1 MIDRSSPPAGYSS
14 LDVAALSQNA
24 RLLQVETPLGEALV
38 VERLRLR
45 EGVSELFALTLDCLS
60 ASAELD
66 VEPLLGKEISVSLLL
81 ADGGRRRWHAVVEG
95 VDALGADGGLARYR
109 LHAAPWLATLRLRR
123 DSFVF
128 QDKSV
133 TDILTDVFADYPLA
147 AFAFDIAEPLASRPV
162 RTQYRETDLDFVLRL
177 MAEAG
182 LSFRFDHQQGDS
194 KADGGGARHRLVV
207 FDARAAQPA
216 NPAAS
221 LRFHRS
227 DATESEDSVTRFG
240 AAREVRANA
249 VTRVAWNDRTLLA
262 HGAHAESALDAGAL
276 PPLEDY
282 DYDGHGRH
290 PDDAAAEQLAN
301 RGLQAHEAR
310 ALRFEGGGS
319 ARQMMPGHVFALT
332 QHDRYA
338 QGAGAAGDELGGN
351 RYTLLWVE
359 HEAANNLGSQ
369 AAQALAAPDLE
380 HGAYRNDFTAQPAAA
395 ALLPAWRAR
404 PTAPEGVT
412 ALVVTAQDASIT
424 TGRDLRV
431 KVQFPWQRG
440 ERPLPGGLRHRS
452 HGDDAGNAPGDDR
465 SGTWLRVAG
474 AQAGPNWGAHHLPRQ
489 GTEVVVEFLDGD
501 IDQPVVVA
509 QLYND
514 SDLPPWSA
522 GVDGQANHPGT
533 LSGWHSQGLDG
544 QGHSQWLFDD
554 TAGQVRTRLS
564 SSIAAS
570 QLGLGYLV
578 KQAADDASRG
588 EWRGSGFELRSD
600 AWTVVRSG
608 QGMLLSANARE
619 GARSTQADAQEALA
633 LLRGARNAAG
643 RINDAATQRQARPL
657 AANEQYDAL
666 IKAVDPKADGRYPGS
681 VGGQQ
686 AVKAAGGERGG
697 SDPVERIDGAR
708 MLIDAPSSMNLA
720 TPASAVLHA
729 SENLHVT
736 AQADGHIAARQTFA
750 SASGRSTSLFV
761 QDGGLRAIAAN
772 APVSLQAHTD
782 MLEMLAGQDIT
793 ITSTTDSI
801 EILANQRI
809 TLQAAGGAI
818 VMDGGDIVFKGPGM
832 FSVKGASHN
841 LIGPASDAAALPAL
855 PSSRVGD
862 PMLVTAELV
871 HRPNALLQALNGS
884 GQALNAAG
892 AADAAA
898 AGAALPAAGTATGGG
913 SLLGG
918 LGATLA
924 SGATAVSGGLQSATQ
939 TASGMV
945 DKAKSMANAALKP
958 VQDLGAMAGKAMG
971 SVTEASSGLVSGAAA
986 RAGGMAQSALGS
998 ATPSLMGGATP
1009 SLMGG
1014 ALASAAP
1021 MPAGLA
1027 DAAGAVSQA
1036 GAMADQATA
1045 MASQAAALSGKAAG
1059 MLSGASGASAS
1070 AGACA
1075 AASTAGAAS
1084 GAAASSPGLAAQA
1097 AGMASSAT
1105 GVAAQA
1111 AGAMGNASAASA
1123 LSAASGLTAA
1133 GGGGV
1138 GAAIGPVMTQAMGAL
1153 GDRGAALGSAVN
1165 TLLSMPD
1172 VNQGNLPAV
1181 AGAILGTPGL
1191 TDSAV
1196 PTVVGAILQ
1205 SPSISSV
1212 TLPKVAETI
1221 MNIPAVANSPY
1232 PGLAKRVMEAAGIS
1246 LPGTAARPAGQDA
1259 GAAPDPAPSSAT
1271 PSAYRARNGAKLQYV
1286 NLTEPSERWNDG
1298 QALNSLDRQT
1308 NKPKIHVKFNKAGQ
1322 HRFTVKVSPRPGNA
1336 VYSAREQ
1343 SRQPL
1348 YREPT
1353 QRTYSYVT
1361 DADGTKTVDDIAL
1374 PAAGLNTYLFE
1385 VINDKN
1391 QIISTEVVETV
1402 RRLYLQEIMLPG
1414 PEALPRPHGFQ
1425 PTATEY
1431 ARHGVDVLQ
1440 LPPVSTPGDAN
1451 SDVFTEDGE
1460 ARLRQLAGS
1469 VYPRSQGPSH
1479 APYTIVVCHV
1489 DRLASMLPV
1498 QPIYVQ
1504 ASAGPGAPDKEVQF
1518 VSADGNVS
1526 FLWHN
1531 IEPNVDWFLECLF
1544 EYTDPAAGVRRVPV
1558 ARDRLTPL
1566 PYDPAEPKA
1575 CHAINIRLAGLLP
1588 IPATGRLILRVRLM
1602 ESAAAGA
1609 AFYDTNLLCVAA
1621 LSPFEPVTMNYQ
1633 QETLVHEIGHLI
1645 GMVPSGPEWA
1655 QAHPDEADM
1664 DSSKLDKGPF
1674 FYSQFGN
1681 HCHFGLPAGQAD
1693 PSHTGACV
1701 MFGGD
1706 CQSIR
1711 YCVHCAKAVRK
1722 VDMSNGWP
1730 SF

>member
-24 RLLQVETPLGEALV
+24 RLLQVETPLGKALV

-133 TDILTDVFADYPLA
+133 TDILTEVFADYPLA
-147 AFAFDIAEPLASRPV
+147 AFAFDITEPLAPRPV

-182 LSFRFDHQQGDS
+182 LSFRFDHQQDAGQ
-194 KADGGGARHRLVV
+194 ADGGGARHRLVV

-249 VTRVAWNDRTLLA
+249 VTRVAWNDRALLA

-369 AAQALAAPDLE
+369 AAQALAASDLE

-489 GTEVVVEFLDGD
+489 GNEVVVEFLDGD

-522 GVDGQANHPGT
+522 GVDGEANHPGT

-708 MLIDAPSSMNLA
+708 MLIDAPSSMNLS

-855 PSSRVGD
+855 PSSQVGD

-871 HRPNALLQALNGS
+871 HRPNALPQALNGS
-884 GQALNAAG
+884 GRALNAAG

-913 SLLGG
+913 SMLGG

-924 SGATAVSGGLQSATQ
+924 SGATAVSSGLQSATQ
-939 TASGMV
+939 TASGMM

-971 SVTEASSGLVSGAAA
+971 SVTEAGSGLVSGAAA
-986 RAGGMAQSALGS
+986 KAGGMAQSALGS

-1036 GAMADQATA
+1036 GGMADRATA
-1045 MASQAAALSGKAAG
+1045 M
-1059 MLSGASGASAS
+1059 
-1070 AGACA
+1070 
-1075 AASTAGAAS
+1075 
-1084 GAAASSPGLAAQA
+1084 
-1097 AGMASSAT
+1097 
-1105 GVAAQA
+1105 AAQA

-1133 GGGGV
+1133 GSGGV

-1205 SPSISSV
+1205 SPNISSV

-1271 PSAYRARNGAKLQYV
+1271 PSVYRARNGAKLQYV

-1575 CHAINIRLAGLLP
+1575 CHAVNIRLAGLLP

-1681 HCHFGLPAGQAD
+1681 HCHFGLPASQAD

>member
-1 MIDRSSPPAGYSS
+1 MIDRSFPPAGYSS

-24 RLLQVETPLGEALV
+24 RLLQVETPLGKALV

-133 TDILTDVFADYPLA
+133 TDILTEVFADYPLA
-147 AFAFDIAEPLASRPV
+147 AFAFDITEPLAPRPV

-182 LSFRFDHQQGDS
+182 LSFRFDHQQDAGQ
-194 KADGGGARHRLVV
+194 ADGGGARHRLVV

-249 VTRVAWNDRTLLA
+249 VTRVAWNDRALLA

-338 QGAGAAGDELGGN
+338 QGSGAAGDELGGN

-359 HEAANNLGSQ
+359 HEVANNLGSQ
-369 AAQALAAPDLE
+369 AAQALAASDLE

-578 KQAADDASRG
+578 KQSADDASRG

-643 RINDAATQRQARPL
+643 RINDASTQRQARPL

-708 MLIDAPSSMNLA
+708 MLIDAPSSMNLS

-736 AQADGHIAARQTFA
+736 AQADGHVAARQTFA

-855 PSSRVGD
+855 PSSQVGD

-898 AGAALPAAGTATGGG
+898 AGAALPAAGTTTGGG
-913 SLLGG
+913 SMLGG

-924 SGATAVSGGLQSATQ
+924 SGATAVSSGLQSATQ
-939 TASGMV
+939 TASGMM
-945 DKAKSMANAALKP
+945 DKAKSMANAALRP

-971 SVTEASSGLVSGAAA
+971 SVTEAGSGLVSGAAA
-986 RAGGMAQSALGS
+986 KAGGMAQSALGS

-1014 ALASAAP
+1014 ALASAVP
-1021 MPAGLA
+1021 MPAGLT

-1036 GAMADQATA
+1036 GGMADQATA
-1045 MASQAAALSGKAAG
+1045 MAS
-1059 MLSGASGASAS
+1059 
-1070 AGACA
+1070 
-1075 AASTAGAAS
+1075 
-1084 GAAASSPGLAAQA
+1084 
-1097 AGMASSAT
+1097 
-1105 GVAAQA
+1105 QA

-1205 SPSISSV
+1205 SPNISSV

-1271 PSAYRARNGAKLQYV
+1271 PSAYQARNGAKLQYV

-1336 VYSAREQ
+1336 VYSARER

-1575 CHAINIRLAGLLP
+1575 CHAVNIRLAGLLP

-1674 FYSQFGN
+1674 FYSQMGN
-1681 HCHFGLPAGQAD
+1681 HCHFGLPASQAD

>member
-147 AFAFDIAEPLASRPV
+147 AFAFDIAEPLAPRPV

-395 ALLPAWRAR
+395 ALLPTWRAR

-544 QGHSQWLFDD
+544 EGHSQWLFDD

-578 KQAADDASRG
+578 KQSADDASRG

-600 AWTVVRSG
+600 AWTVMRSG

-708 MLIDAPSSMNLA
+708 MLIDAPSSMNLS

-736 AQADGHIAARQTFA
+736 AQADGHVAARQTFA

-855 PSSRVGD
+855 PSSQVGD

-898 AGAALPAAGTATGGG
+898 AGAALPAAGTTTGGG
-913 SLLGG
+913 SMLGG

-924 SGATAVSGGLQSATQ
+924 SGATAVSSGLQSATQ
-939 TASGMV
+939 TASGMM
-945 DKAKSMANAALKP
+945 DKAKSMANAALRP

-971 SVTEASSGLVSGAAA
+971 SVTEAGSGLVSGAAA
-986 RAGGMAQSALGS
+986 KAGGMAQSALGS

-1014 ALASAAP
+1014 ALASAVP
-1021 MPAGLA
+1021 MPAGLT

-1036 GAMADQATA
+1036 GGMADQATA
-1045 MASQAAALSGKAAG
+1045 MAS
-1059 MLSGASGASAS
+1059 
-1070 AGACA
+1070 
-1075 AASTAGAAS
+1075 
-1084 GAAASSPGLAAQA
+1084 
-1097 AGMASSAT
+1097 
-1105 GVAAQA
+1105 QA

-1153 GDRGAALGSAVN
+1153 GDRGVALGSAVN

-1205 SPSISSV
+1205 SPNISSV

-1336 VYSAREQ
+1336 VYSARER

-1544 EYTDPAAGVRRVPV
+1544 EYTDPAAGMRRVPV

-1575 CHAINIRLAGLLP
+1575 CHAVNIRLAGLLP

-1681 HCHFGLPAGQAD
+1681 HCHFGLPASQAD

>member
-633 LLRGARNAAG
+633 LLRGARNAAS

-855 PSSRVGD
+855 PSSQVGD

-913 SLLGG
+913 SMLGG

-924 SGATAVSGGLQSATQ
+924 SGATAVSSGLQSATQ

-945 DKAKSMANAALKP
+945 DKARSMANAALKP

-971 SVTEASSGLVSGAAA
+971 SVTEAGSGLVSGAAA

-998 ATPSLMGGATP
+998 ATPSLMAGATP

-1036 GAMADQATA
+1036 GGMADRATV
-1045 MASQAAALSGKAAG
+1045 M
-1059 MLSGASGASAS
+1059 
-1070 AGACA
+1070 
-1075 AASTAGAAS
+1075 
-1084 GAAASSPGLAAQA
+1084 
-1097 AGMASSAT
+1097 
-1105 GVAAQA
+1105 AAQA

-1259 GAAPDPAPSSAT
+1259 GATPDPAPTSAT

-1286 NLTEPSERWNDG
+1286 NLTEPSVRWNDG

-1575 CHAINIRLAGLLP
+1575 CHAVNIRLAGLLP

-1664 DSSKLDKGPF
+1664 DSSRLDKGPF

-1681 HCHFGLPAGQAD
+1681 HCHFGLPASQAD

>member
-1 MIDRSSPPAGYSS
+1 
-14 LDVAALSQNA
+14 
-24 RLLQVETPLGEALV
+24 
-38 VERLRLR
+38 
-45 EGVSELFALTLDCLS
+45 
-60 ASAELD
+60 
-66 VEPLLGKEISVSLLL
+66 
-81 ADGGRRRWHAVVEG
+81 
-95 VDALGADGGLARYR
+95 
-109 LHAAPWLATLRLRR
+109 
-123 DSFVF
+123 
-128 QDKSV
+128 
-133 TDILTDVFADYPLA
+133 
-147 AFAFDIAEPLASRPV
+147 
-162 RTQYRETDLDFVLRL
+162 
-177 MAEAG
+177 
-182 LSFRFDHQQGDS
+182 
-194 KADGGGARHRLVV
+194 
-207 FDARAAQPA
+207 
-216 NPAAS
+216 
-221 LRFHRS
+221 
-227 DATESEDSVTRFG
+227 
-240 AAREVRANA
+240 
-249 VTRVAWNDRTLLA
+249 
-262 HGAHAESALDAGAL
+262 
-276 PPLEDY
+276 
-282 DYDGHGRH
+282 
-290 PDDAAAEQLAN
+290 
-301 RGLQAHEAR
+301 
-310 ALRFEGGGS
+310 
-319 ARQMMPGHVFALT
+319 
-332 QHDRYA
+332 
-338 QGAGAAGDELGGN
+338 
-351 RYTLLWVE
+351 
-359 HEAANNLGSQ
+359 
-369 AAQALAAPDLE
+369 
-380 HGAYRNDFTAQPAAA
+380 
-395 ALLPAWRAR
+395 
-404 PTAPEGVT
+404 
-412 ALVVTAQDASIT
+412 
-424 TGRDLRV
+424 
-431 KVQFPWQRG
+431 
-440 ERPLPGGLRHRS
+440 
-452 HGDDAGNAPGDDR
+452 
-465 SGTWLRVAG
+465 
-474 AQAGPNWGAHHLPRQ
+474 
-489 GTEVVVEFLDGD
+489 
-501 IDQPVVVA
+501 
-509 QLYND
+509 
-514 SDLPPWSA
+514 
-522 GVDGQANHPGT
+522 
-533 LSGWHSQGLDG
+533 
-544 QGHSQWLFDD
+544 
-554 TAGQVRTRLS
+554 
-564 SSIAAS
+564 
-570 QLGLGYLV
+570 
-578 KQAADDASRG
+578 
-588 EWRGSGFELRSD
+588 
-600 AWTVVRSG
+600 
-608 QGMLLSANARE
+608 
-619 GARSTQADAQEALA
+619 
-633 LLRGARNAAG
+633 
-643 RINDAATQRQARPL
+643 
-657 AANEQYDAL
+657 
-666 IKAVDPKADGRYPGS
+666 
-681 VGGQQ
+681 
-686 AVKAAGGERGG
+686 
-697 SDPVERIDGAR
+697 
-708 MLIDAPSSMNLA
+708 
-720 TPASAVLHA
+720 
-729 SENLHVT
+729 
-736 AQADGHIAARQTFA
+736 
-750 SASGRSTSLFV
+750 
-761 QDGGLRAIAAN
+761 
-772 APVSLQAHTD
+772 
-782 MLEMLAGQDIT
+782 
-793 ITSTTDSI
+793 
-801 EILANQRI
+801 
-809 TLQAAGGAI
+809 
-818 VMDGGDIVFKGPGM
+818 
-832 FSVKGASHN
+832 
-841 LIGPASDAAALPAL
+841 
-855 PSSRVGD
+855 
-862 PMLVTAELV
+862 
-871 HRPNALLQALNGS
+871 
-884 GQALNAAG
+884 
-892 AADAAA
+892 
-898 AGAALPAAGTATGGG
+898 
-913 SLLGG
+913 
-918 LGATLA
+918 
-924 SGATAVSGGLQSATQ
+924 
-939 TASGMV
+939 
-945 DKAKSMANAALKP
+945 
-958 VQDLGAMAGKAMG
+958 
-971 SVTEASSGLVSGAAA
+971 
-986 RAGGMAQSALGS
+986 
-998 ATPSLMGGATP
+998 
-1009 SLMGG
+1009 
-1014 ALASAAP
+1014 
-1021 MPAGLA
+1021 
-1027 DAAGAVSQA
+1027 
-1036 GAMADQATA
+1036 
-1045 MASQAAALSGKAAG
+1045 
-1059 MLSGASGASAS
+1059 
-1070 AGACA
+1070 
-1075 AASTAGAAS
+1075 
-1084 GAAASSPGLAAQA
+1084 
-1097 AGMASSAT
+1097 
-1105 GVAAQA
+1105 AAQA

-1259 GAAPDPAPSSAT
+1259 GATPDPAPSSAT

-1575 CHAINIRLAGLLP
+1575 CHAVNIRLAGLLP

-1664 DSSKLDKGPF
+1664 DSSRLDKGPF

-1681 HCHFGLPAGQAD
+1681 HCHFGLPASQAD

>member
-147 AFAFDIAEPLASRPV
+147 AFAFDIAEPLAPRPV

-380 HGAYRNDFTAQPAAA
+380 HGAYRNDFTAQPPAA
-395 ALLPAWRAR
+395 ALLPTWRAR

-544 QGHSQWLFDD
+544 EGHSQWLFDD

-578 KQAADDASRG
+578 KQSADDASRG

-619 GARSTQADAQEALA
+619 DARSTQADAQEALA

-666 IKAVDPKADGRYPGS
+666 IKAVDPKTDGRYPGS

-855 PSSRVGD
+855 PSSQVGD

-898 AGAALPAAGTATGGG
+898 AGAALPAAGTATGDG
-913 SLLGG
+913 SMLGG

-958 VQDLGAMAGKAMG
+958 VQDVGAMAGKAMG
-971 SVTEASSGLVSGAAA
+971 SVTEAGSGLVSGAAA

-1027 DAAGAVSQA
+1027 DAAGA
-1036 GAMADQATA
+1036 
-1045 MASQAAALSGKAAG
+1045 
-1059 MLSGASGASAS
+1059 
-1070 AGACA
+1070 
-1075 AASTAGAAS
+1075 AS
-1084 GAAASSPGLAAQA
+1084 GAAASSPGVAAQA

-1259 GAAPDPAPSSAT
+1259 GAAPDPAPTSAT

-1575 CHAINIRLAGLLP
+1575 CHAVNIRLAGLLP

-1664 DSSKLDKGPF
+1664 DSSRLDKGPF

-1681 HCHFGLPAGQAD
+1681 HCHFGLPASQAD

>member
-81 ADGGRRRWHAVVEG
+81 SDGGRRRWHAVVEG

-240 AAREVRANA
+240 AARELRANA

-262 HGAHAESALDAGAL
+262 HGAHAESALEAGAL

-369 AAQALAAPDLE
+369 AAQALAASDLG

-554 TAGQVRTRLS
+554 TAGQVRTRLA

-619 GARSTQADAQEALA
+619 GARSTQADAQETLA

-782 MLEMLAGQDIT
+782 ILEMLAGQDIT

-855 PSSRVGD
+855 PASQVGD

-924 SGATAVSGGLQSATQ
+924 SGATAVSSGLQSATQ
-939 TASGMV
+939 TASGMM

-971 SVTEASSGLVSGAAA
+971 SVTEAGSGLVSGAAA

-1036 GAMADQATA
+1036 GPMADQATA
-1045 MASQAAALSGKAAG
+1045 MAS
-1059 MLSGASGASAS
+1059 
-1070 AGACA
+1070 
-1075 AASTAGAAS
+1075 
-1084 GAAASSPGLAAQA
+1084 
-1097 AGMASSAT
+1097 
-1105 GVAAQA
+1105 QA

-1259 GAAPDPAPSSAT
+1259 GATPDPAPTSAT

-1575 CHAINIRLAGLLP
+1575 CHAVNIRLAGLLP

-1664 DSSKLDKGPF
+1664 DSSRLDKGPF

-1681 HCHFGLPAGQAD
+1681 HCHFGLPASQAD

>member
-147 AFAFDIAEPLASRPV
+147 AFAFDIAEPLAPRPV

-338 QGAGAAGDELGGN
+338 QGAGAAGDELGSN

-380 HGAYRNDFTAQPAAA
+380 HGAYRNDFTAQPPAA
-395 ALLPAWRAR
+395 ALLPTWRAR

-544 QGHSQWLFDD
+544 EGHSQWLFDD

-578 KQAADDASRG
+578 KQSADDASRG

-619 GARSTQADAQEALA
+619 DARSTQADAQEALA

-666 IKAVDPKADGRYPGS
+666 IKAVDPKTDGRYPGS

-855 PSSRVGD
+855 PSSQVGD

-913 SLLGG
+913 SMLGD

-958 VQDLGAMAGKAMG
+958 VQDVGAMAGKAMG
-971 SVTEASSGLVSGAAA
+971 SVTEAGSGLVSGAAA

-1027 DAAGAVSQA
+1027 DAAGA
-1036 GAMADQATA
+1036 
-1045 MASQAAALSGKAAG
+1045 
-1059 MLSGASGASAS
+1059 
-1070 AGACA
+1070 
-1075 AASTAGAAS
+1075 AS
-1084 GAAASSPGLAAQA
+1084 GAAASSPGVAAQA

-1259 GAAPDPAPSSAT
+1259 GAAPDPAPTSAT

-1575 CHAINIRLAGLLP
+1575 CHAVNIRLAGLLP

-1664 DSSKLDKGPF
+1664 DSSRLDKGPF

-1681 HCHFGLPAGQAD
+1681 HCHFGLPASQAD

>member
-24 RLLQVETPLGEALV
+24 RLLQVETPLGKALV

-133 TDILTDVFADYPLA
+133 TDILTEVFADYPLA
-147 AFAFDIAEPLASRPV
+147 AFAFDVTEPLAPRPV

-182 LSFRFDHQQGDS
+182 LSFRFDHQQDAGQ
-194 KADGGGARHRLVV
+194 ADGGGARHRLVV

-249 VTRVAWNDRTLLA
+249 VTRVAWNDRALLA

-338 QGAGAAGDELGGN
+338 QGSGAPGDELGGN

-369 AAQALAAPDLE
+369 AAQALAASDLE

-522 GVDGQANHPGT
+522 GVDGEANHPGT

-708 MLIDAPSSMNLA
+708 MLIDAPSSMNLS

-736 AQADGHIAARQTFA
+736 AQADGHVAARQTFA

-855 PSSRVGD
+855 PSNQVGD

-913 SLLGG
+913 SMLEG

-924 SGATAVSGGLQSATQ
+924 SGATAVSSGLQSATQ
-939 TASGMV
+939 SASGMM

-971 SVTEASSGLVSGAAA
+971 SVTEAGSGLVSGAAA
-986 RAGGMAQSALGS
+986 KAGGMAQSALGS

-1014 ALASAAP
+1014 ALASAVP
-1021 MPAGLA
+1021 MPAGLT

-1036 GAMADQATA
+1036 GGMADQATA
-1045 MASQAAALSGKAAG
+1045 MASQA
-1059 MLSGASGASAS
+1059 
-1070 AGACA
+1070 
-1075 AASTAGAAS
+1075 T
-1084 GAAASSPGLAAQA
+1084 
-1097 AGMASSAT
+1097 
-1105 GVAAQA
+1105 
-1111 AGAMGNASAASA
+1111 GAMGNASAASA

-1153 GDRGAALGSAVN
+1153 GVRGAALGSAVN

-1205 SPSISSV
+1205 SPNISSV

-1566 PYDPAEPKA
+1566 PYDAAEPKA
-1575 CHAINIRLAGLLP
+1575 CHAVNIRLAGLLP

-1664 DSSKLDKGPF
+1664 DSSRLDKGPF
-1674 FYSQFGN
+1674 FYSQMGN
-1681 HCHFGLPAGQAD
+1681 HCHFGLPASQAD

>member
-24 RLLQVETPLGEALV
+24 RLLQVETPLGKALV

-133 TDILTDVFADYPLA
+133 TDILTEVFADYPLA
-147 AFAFDIAEPLASRPV
+147 AFAFDITEPLAPRPV

-182 LSFRFDHQQGDS
+182 LSFRFDHQQDAGQ
-194 KADGGGARHRLVV
+194 ADGGGARHRLVV

-249 VTRVAWNDRTLLA
+249 VTRVAWNDRALLA

-338 QGAGAAGDELGGN
+338 QGSGAAGDELGGN

-369 AAQALAAPDLE
+369 AAQALAASDLE

-522 GVDGQANHPGT
+522 GVDGEANHPGT

-855 PSSRVGD
+855 PSSQVGD

-898 AGAALPAAGTATGGG
+898 AGAALPAAGTTTGGG
-913 SLLGG
+913 SMLGG

-924 SGATAVSGGLQSATQ
+924 SGATAVSSGLQSATQ
-939 TASGMV
+939 TASGMM
-945 DKAKSMANAALKP
+945 DKAKSMVNAALRP

-971 SVTEASSGLVSGAAA
+971 SVTEAGSGLVSGAAA
-986 RAGGMAQSALGS
+986 KAGGMAQSALGS

-1014 ALASAAP
+1014 ALASAVP
-1021 MPAGLA
+1021 MPAGLT

-1036 GAMADQATA
+1036 GGMADQATA
-1045 MASQAAALSGKAAG
+1045 MAS
-1059 MLSGASGASAS
+1059 
-1070 AGACA
+1070 
-1075 AASTAGAAS
+1075 
-1084 GAAASSPGLAAQA
+1084 
-1097 AGMASSAT
+1097 
-1105 GVAAQA
+1105 QA

-1205 SPSISSV
+1205 SPNISSV

-1271 PSAYRARNGAKLQYV
+1271 PSAYQARNGAKLQYV

-1336 VYSAREQ
+1336 VYSARER

-1575 CHAINIRLAGLLP
+1575 CHAVNIRLAGLLP

-1674 FYSQFGN
+1674 FYSQMGN
-1681 HCHFGLPAGQAD
+1681 HCHFGLPASQAD

>member
-24 RLLQVETPLGEALV
+24 RLLQVETPLGAALA
-38 VERLRLR
+38 VERMHLR
-45 EGVSELFALTLDCLS
+45 EGVSELFTLTLDCLS
-60 ASAELD
+60 SSAELD
-66 VEPLLGKEISVSLLL
+66 IEPLLGKEISVSLLL

-133 TDILTDVFADYPLA
+133 TDILTEVFADYPQA
-147 AFAFDIAEPLASRPV
+147 AYAFEITEPLAPRPV

-194 KADGGGARHRLVV
+194 QSDGQADGGGARHRLVV

-221 LRFHRS
+221 LRFHRR

-249 VTRVAWNDRTLLA
+249 VTRVAWNDRALLA

-319 ARQMMPGHVFALT
+319 ARQMMPGHVFTLT

-338 QGAGAAGDELGGN
+338 QGSGAAGDELGGN

-369 AAQALAAPDLE
+369 AAQALDTPELE
-380 HGAYRNDFTAQPAAA
+380 HGAYRNGFGAQPAAA

-412 ALVVTAQDASIT
+412 ALVVTAPDASVT

-514 SDLPPWSA
+514 TDLPPWSA
-522 GVDGQANHPGT
+522 GVDADANHPGT
-533 LSGWHSQGLDG
+533 LSGWHSRGLDG
-544 QGHSQWLFDD
+544 NGHTQWLFDD

-578 KQAADDASRG
+578 QQGADESSRG
-588 EWRGSGFELRSD
+588 QWRGTGFELRSD

-619 GARSTQADAQEALA
+619 SARSTQADAQEALM
-633 LLRGARNAAG
+633 LLRGAQHAAQ
-643 RINDAATQRQARPL
+643 RIDNAATQSQARAL
-657 AANEQYDAL
+657 AANEQFNAL
-666 IKAVDPKADGRYPGS
+666 IQALDPQADGRYAGS

-686 AVKAAGGERGG
+686 AVKASANERSGTA
-697 SDPVERIDGAR
+697 PVERIDGAR
-708 MLIDAPSSMNLA
+708 MLVDAPSSLNLA
-720 TPASAVLHA
+720 TPASAILHA

-736 AQADGHIAARQTFA
+736 AQADGHVAARQTFA

-772 APVSLQAHTD
+772 APVSIHAHTD

-801 EILANQRI
+801 EILANTRI

-818 VMDGGDIVFKGPGM
+818 VMDGGDILFKGPGM

-855 PSSRVGD
+855 PSSQVGD

-871 HRPNALLQALNGS
+871 HRPASMKQALTGS
-884 GQALNAAG
+884 AQALNAAG

-898 AGAALPAAGTATGGG
+898 ASGGASSAGGIGPAPAG
-913 SLLGG
+913 
-918 LGATLA
+918 
-924 SGATAVSGGLQSATQ
+924 GATAVSNGLASAAN
-939 TASGMV
+939 TASGML
-945 DKAKSMANAALKP
+945 DRAKSMANAALKP
-958 VQDLGAMAGKAMG
+958 VQDVAATARKAVG
-971 SVTEASSGLVSGAAA
+971 SATEAGSNLVSDAAA
-986 RAGGMAQSALGS
+986 KAGGMAQSALGS

-1014 ALASAAP
+1014 AP
-1021 MPAGLA
+1021 
-1027 DAAGAVSQA
+1027 
-1036 GAMADQATA
+1036 
-1045 MASQAAALSGKAAG
+1045 
-1059 MLSGASGASAS
+1059 
-1070 AGACA
+1070 
-1075 AASTAGAAS
+1075 ST
-1084 GAAASSPGLAAQA
+1084 
-1097 AGMASSAT
+1097 
-1105 GVAAQA
+1105 
-1111 AGAMGNASAASA
+1111 
-1123 LSAASGLTAA
+1123 
-1133 GGGGV
+1133 
-1138 GAAIGPVMTQAMGAL
+1138 
-1153 GDRGAALGSAVN
+1153 
-1165 TLLSMPD
+1165 
-1172 VNQGNLPAV
+1172 
-1181 AGAILGTPGL
+1181 GTPGL

-1205 SPSISSV
+1205 SPTISSA

-1232 PGLAKRVMEAAGIS
+1232 PGVARRVMEAAGIR
-1246 LPGTAARPAGQDA
+1246 LPGAATRPVGQDAGGAGDA
-1259 GAAPDPAPSSAT
+1259 GAAPSAST
-1271 PSAYRARNGAKLQYV
+1271 PSAYQARNGAKLQYV
-1286 NLTEPSERWNDG
+1286 NLAEPSERWNDG

-1308 NKPKIHVKFNKAGQ
+1308 NKPKIHVRFSKAGQ

-1336 VYSAREQ
+1336 VYTAREQ

-1348 YREPT
+1348 YREPA

-1391 QIISTEVVETV
+1391 QVISTEVVETV

-1431 ARHGVDVLQ
+1431 ARHGVDVVQ

-1469 VYPRSQGPSH
+1469 VYSRSQGPAH
-1479 APYTIVVCHV
+1479 APYTIAVCHV
-1489 DRLASMLPV
+1489 DRLATMLPV

-1504 ASAGPGAPDKEVQF
+1504 ASAGPGAADREVQF
-1518 VSADGNVS
+1518 VSADGSVS

-1531 IEPNVDWFLECLF
+1531 IEPNVDWFVECLF

-1566 PYDPAEPKA
+1566 PFDAAEPKA
-1575 CHAINIRLAGLLP
+1575 CHAVNIRLAGLVP
-1588 IPATGRLILRVRLM
+1588 IPATGRLTLRVRLM
-1602 ESAAAGA
+1602 ESAAAGV
-1609 AFYDTNLLCVAA
+1609 AFPDTNLLCVAA

-1655 QAHPDEADM
+1655 RAHPDEADM

-1681 HCHFGLPAGQAD
+1681 HCHFGLPASQAD

-1722 VDMSNGWP
+1722 VDMSRGWP